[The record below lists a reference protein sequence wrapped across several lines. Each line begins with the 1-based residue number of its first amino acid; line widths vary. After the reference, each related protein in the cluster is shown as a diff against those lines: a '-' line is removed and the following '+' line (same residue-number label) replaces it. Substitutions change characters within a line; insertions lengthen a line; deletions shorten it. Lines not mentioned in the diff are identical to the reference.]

1 MQIKIKETK
10 DNQKIITIIEDKEK
24 VKDAINSVI
33 GKAIENVTI
42 EGFRKGKAPK
52 DIAKSK
58 LDQSKIFNEAI
69 NLLLPDLYKQAI
81 TQLNLKP
88 ITDPKIEVV
97 KFSENEGLEINIT
110 VAEKPEIDL
119 KNYKKNIKNYKPAVK
134 SDYTDKEIKK
144 LTEEEKK
151 QELRGGLLQELVS
164 GAEIKLASLLIEQE
178 TGRMLNK
185 LANSLYRIN
194 ITLEDYLKS
203 QNKKIEEVRKE
214 YEKVAEQNLKS
225 EFVLNTIGQ
234 ELQIKVEDSEITDE
248 INHAPDENTKKELE
262 KPENRWYIEG
272 IIFTRKVLE
281 RIEKIYHE

>member
-194 ITLEDYLKS
+194 ITLEDYLK
-203 QNKKIEEVRKE
+203 VRKG
-214 YEKVAEQNLKS
+214 S
-225 EFVLNTIGQ
+225 
-234 ELQIKVEDSEITDE
+234 
-248 INHAPDENTKKELE
+248 
-262 KPENRWYIEG
+262 
-272 IIFTRKVLE
+272 
-281 RIEKIYHE
+281 

>member
-1 MQIKIKETK
+1 MQTKIKETK

-24 VKDAINSVI
+24 VKNAINSII

-119 KNYKKNIKNYKPAVK
+119 KNYKKNIKNYKPTVK
-134 SDYTDKEIKK
+134 SDDTDKEIKK

-248 INHAPDENTKKELE
+248 INHAPDETTKKELE

-281 RIEKIYHE
+281 RIEKIYYE

>member
-1 MQIKIKETK
+1 MQTKIKETK
-10 DNQKIITIIEDKEK
+10 GNQKIITIIEGKEK
-24 VKDAINSVI
+24 VKGAINSVI

-281 RIEKIYHE
+281 RIEKIYYE